1 MNWTCEQTELL
12 LTDYLDGLLQPE
24 QQHAFDLHVNGC
36 ERCTPLVASV
46 THVVANLRALPE
58 LDTPPRLVYNILDAT
73 LGPRETVSGWAAF
86 RAWVRGIASPRFAYG
101 SLSVAAT
108 FLMLVTA
115 SGFNW
120 KKPRIADLS
129 PASIYRGTNRQVHLA
144 YARSSKFVSDLRVV
158 YEIQSKLRDSN
169 DLPTSNEDTVP
180 DSNRRKEPG
189 RSDGSSPA
197 TPRQQNRANDVNSHL
212 QILAEELPVLSGKL
226 CFALGGRLSGA
237 LIEGRTR

>member
-46 THVVANLRALPE
+46 THLIGNLRALPE

-86 RAWVRGIASPRFAYG
+86 RAWMRGIASPRFAYG

-129 PASIYRGTNRQVHLA
+129 PANIYRGTNRQAHLA

-180 DSNRRKEPG
+180 DSNQQKEPG
-189 RSDGSSPA
+189 RSDGSNPA

-226 CFALGGRLSGA
+226 CFALGGKLSGA